1 MHVDTNSPSQE
12 HTTGFKR
19 ELGLFDSTMIV
30 VGSMIGSGIFIV
42 SSDIARTVGSSGLL
56 LLVWFITGVIT
67 LIGALS
73 YGELA
78 AMMPN
83 AGGQYVYLREAYNPL
98 VGFLYGWTL
107 FLVIQTG
114 TIAAVAVAFAKFTAV
129 LIPWFSTSNILI
141 NLLGLN
147 ISAGQILAIV
157 SISVLTYIN
166 MRGLR
171 EGKFV
176 QNIFTIAKTLALM
189 GLIVLGIFIGSNA
202 QAIAANFSKVWEGQW
217 LHLAGNKIEWIEQL
231 SGFSI
236 VVAIGVAM
244 VGSLFSS
251 VAWENI
257 TFTAGEIKNP
267 KRVIPLSLFFGT
279 LIVTI
284 LYVLANVAYLVVLPI
299 VGNPNATSVAGQ
311 GIQFAADD
319 RVGTAAAQMFFGQPA
334 ALIMAVLI
342 MVSTFGCNN
351 GLILSGARVYYA
363 MAKDNLFFKT
373 TGELNKRSVPAKAL
387 IFQSIWA
394 SVLCLSGTYS
404 QLLDYVIFTV
414 LIFYSLTII
423 GVFILRRKNP
433 NANRPYKAFGYP
445 ILPMLYILL
454 ACSISIILII
464 EKPLSTWPGLII
476 VLLGIP
482 VYFVWNAYQK
492 SKSKS
497 NVQ

>member
-1 MHVDTNSPSQE
+1 MHTDTNSPSQE
-12 HTTGFKR
+12 HSTGFRR

-56 LLVWFITGVIT
+56 LLVWFITGIIT

-129 LIPWFSTSNILI
+129 LIPWLSTSNVLI
-141 NLLGLN
+141 NFLGLN
-147 ISAGQILAIV
+147 ISTGQILAIV
-157 SISVLTYIN
+157 SILILTYIN

-171 EGKFV
+171 TGKFV
-176 QNIFTIAKTLALM
+176 QNIFTIAKTIALV
-189 GLIVLGIFIGSNA
+189 GLIVLGIFIGSNT
-202 QAIAANFSKVWEGQW
+202 QAIAANFSKAWEGQW
-217 LHLAGNKIEWIEQL
+217 LHIAGNKIEWIEQL
-231 SGFSI
+231 GGFSI

-244 VGSLFSS
+244 VGSLFAS
-251 VAWENI
+251 VAWETI

-279 LIVTI
+279 LIVTV
-284 LYVLANVAYLVVLPI
+284 LYVLANVAYLVTLPLT
-299 VGNPNATSVAGQ
+299 GNPNTPSVIGQ

-363 MAKDNLFFKT
+363 MAKDNLFFRT
-373 TGELNKRSVPAKAL
+373 TGELNKKSVPAKAL
-387 IFQSIWA
+387 VFQAIWA
-394 SVLCLSGTYS
+394 SILCLSGTYS

-423 GVFILRRKNP
+423 GVFILRRKDP
-433 NANRPYKAFGYP
+433 NADRPYKAFGYP
-445 ILPMLYILL
+445 VLPVLYLLL
-454 ACSISIILII
+454 ACTISVILII
-464 EKPLSTWPGLII
+464 KKPLYTWPGLII
-476 VLLGIP
+476 VLIGIP
-482 VYFVWNAYQK
+482 VYFIWNAQKNK
-492 SKSKS
+492 SKSS
-497 NVQ
+497 GY

>member
-1 MHVDTNSPSQE
+1 MHKETFSTAQE
-12 HTTGFKR
+12 TSTGLKR

-56 LLVWFITGVIT
+56 LLVWLITGVIT
-67 LIGALS
+67 LVGALS

-129 LIPWFSTSNILI
+129 LIPWFSTANVLF
-141 NLLGLN
+141 NFFGLKV
-147 ISAGQILAIV
+147 SSGQILAIV
-157 SISVLTYIN
+157 LILFLTYIN

-171 EGKFV
+171 EAKFV
-176 QNIFTIAKTLALM
+176 QNIFTIAKTLALL
-189 GLIVLGIFIGSNA
+189 GLIVLGIFVGSNA
-202 QAIAANFSKVWEGQW
+202 HAIAANFSKVWEGQW
-217 LHLAGNKIEWIEQL
+217 LHMSGGKIEWIEQL
-231 SGFSI
+231 SGFSVI
-236 VVAIGVAM
+236 VAIGVAM
-244 VGSLFSS
+244 VGSLFAS

-267 KRVIPLSLFFGT
+267 KKVIPLSLFLGT
-279 LIVTI
+279 LIVTL
-284 LYVLANVAYLVVLPI
+284 LYVLANVAYLVVLPLA
-299 VGNPNATSVAGQ
+299 GNPQAKDVVGQ

-351 GLILSGARVYYA
+351 GLILAGARVYYA

-373 TGELNKRSVPAKAL
+373 TGELNKNSVPAKAL
-387 IFQSIWA
+387 IFQAIWA

-423 GVFILRRKNP
+423 GVFILRKRKP
-433 NANRPYKAFGYP
+433 DAERPYKAFGYP
-445 ILPMLYILL
+445 VLPILYIFL
-454 ACSISIILII
+454 ASTISIILIV
-464 EKPLSTWPGLII
+464 EKPMYTWPGLII

-482 VYFVWNAYQK
+482 VYFIWKASQK
-492 SKSKS
+492 KNQ
-497 NVQ
+497 NVTG